1 MASPSSLKHFASEK
15 GVALIAALLLLAL
28 TSAIA
33 VALLM
38 TVNTE
43 QTMQRTDSGNNQAYY
58 AAEAGMEN
66 MMKDLYN
73 LYTQNQAPTVA
84 QIQALQS
91 NVPTQVPN
99 VTYTE
104 YVINVPNTGGV
115 PNSRVQT
122 ISSGANQ
129 GLFAL
134 ITPMTLQVT
143 AHEVGQQEVRLLR
156 SVEVAEIPVF
166 QFGVFSTPDL
176 AFFPGPQFDVGGRVH
191 TNGNLFVSSD
201 GNTLTF
207 HDKVRA
213 VGDIVRDTMQNGGDI
228 AFLGRTTNVRFPTA
242 PSGCDGAAP
251 ACRNMG
257 LLTEKTSGDEG
268 SSWGGPQPKNGGN
281 GTYNTTTPW
290 SRVSTAAGPT
300 GYNSMVL
307 NGDTGA
313 RPLTLP
319 FVQPGVPPIEIIDQP
334 LPGESPTSPVGI
346 SRLYNKASIRVL
358 LADNPAELPGGAAD
372 PQNIRLANWAPA
384 VGPNYTS
391 GVPVNGVVGNVYFA
405 EGATGLAN
413 EANWIKP
420 VTEPTL
426 VPAGAPVTGATT
438 WNLLDGYL
446 RVEILNGG
454 AYTPVTQEWLQL
466 GFARNLTP
474 PTSASPNTVNPKA
487 IILFQEPADR
497 NGNGVIDAGE
507 LNPNALSGAGTKNN
521 WYPINFYEA
530 REGEIRENQ
539 RASTTCSI
547 GGLMNTVEIDVG
559 NLAKWLNGTIPG
571 SGNLVNFTN
580 ENGYVLYFSDHRGM
594 LTEPHATVAYT
605 GQKHGPSG
613 LEDSLNW
620 MTASGSTFGVL
631 DPGEDVNGD
640 TFLDN
645 YGEANLGLGFNVPQ
659 PGNHPTFTVSCMNVG
674 RQNFV
679 SGARHV
685 LRLVDGALGQVP
697 VRLDN
702 GLGGFTVAS
711 DNPVYV
717 LGNYNANNAGFG
729 SPHASSAVIADTV
742 TLLSNSWTDLES
754 LNSPADVNGRGAA
767 TTYYRLAI
775 SSGKTIAFQFY
786 VTPTTQKW
794 AGPTDFGTDGGVHNF
809 LRYLE
814 NWGGFTSNYMGSMVS
829 LYYNQYATGS
839 FKCCGTVYS
848 PPTRNYQFDTDF
860 QDPTKMPP
868 GTPMFEDLVN
878 VGFQQ
883 VF

>member
-1 MASPSSLKHFASEK
+1 MPCPSSTKRSLSEK

-43 QTMQRTDSGNNQAYY
+43 QNMQRTDSGNNQAYY

-73 LYTQNQAPTVA
+73 LYTQTQAPTVA
-84 QIQALQS
+84 QIQALQG
-91 NVPTQVPN
+91 NAPTQVPN

-104 YVINVPNTGGV
+104 YLINVPNTGGV

-122 ISSGANQ
+122 ISSGPNQ

-176 AFFPGPQFDVGGRVH
+176 AFFPGPNFDIGGRVH
-191 TNGNLFVSSD
+191 TNGNLFVSEN
-201 GNTLTF
+201 GGTLTF

-213 VGDIVRDTMQNGGDI
+213 VGDVVRDTMQNGGDN
-228 AFLGRTTNVRFPTA
+228 AFLGRTTTVRFPTA
-242 PSGCDGAAP
+242 PAGCDGAAP

-257 LLTEKTSGDEG
+257 MQTEQTAADEG
-268 SSWGGPQPKNGGN
+268 SSWGGPQPKNGGT
-281 GTYNTTTPW
+281 GTYNTTSPW
-290 SRVSTAAGPT
+290 STISTAAGPT

-313 RPLTLP
+313 RALTLP
-319 FVQPGVPPIEIIDQP
+319 FVQPGVPPIEIVEQP
-334 LPGESPTSPVGI
+334 LPGELPTSPVGV

-372 PQNIRLANWAPA
+372 PQNIRLANWTPA
-384 VGPNYTS
+384 VGPNYS
-391 GVPVNGVVGNVYFA
+391 NGVPVTGVAGNVYFA
-405 EGATGLAN
+405 EGTNTGGVD
-413 EANWIKP
+413 ANWIKP
-420 VTEPTL
+420 VAEPTL
-426 VPAGAPVTGATT
+426 IPAGAPVTGANT

-466 GFARNLTP
+466 GFARNLLP
-474 PTSASPNTVNPKA
+474 PTQASPNTINPNA
-487 IILFQEPADR
+487 ILLLQQPADR
-497 NGNGVIDAGE
+497 NGNGIIDGTE
-507 LNPNALSGAGTKNN
+507 PTVYSGAGTKNN
-521 WYPINFYEA
+521 FYPINFYEA

-539 RASTTCSI
+539 RTTTSCAI
-547 GGLMNTVEIDVG
+547 GGLMNVVEIDVG
-559 NLAKWLNGTIPG
+559 NLNKWLKGTIAG
-571 SGNLVNFTN
+571 SGGNVNYTN

-594 LTEPHATVAYT
+594 LTEPHAGVSYT
-605 GQKHGPSG
+605 GLKHGPSG

-620 MTASGSTFGVL
+620 TTATGLTFGVL

-640 TFLDN
+640 GQLDN
-645 YGEANLGLGFNVPQ
+645 YGETNLGLGFNVAQ
-659 PGNHPTFTVSCMNVG
+659 PGNHATTTVTCMTVG
-674 RQNFV
+674 RPNRV

-697 VRLDN
+697 VRPDN
-702 GLGGFTVAS
+702 GLGGFSVAS

-729 SPHASSAVIADTV
+729 SPHASAAVIADTV
-742 TLLSNSWTDLES
+742 TFLSNAWTDLES
-754 LNSPADVNGRGAA
+754 LNSPATTAGRLAT
-767 TTYYRLAI
+767 TTYYRLATA
-775 SSGKTIAFQFY
+775 SGKTIAFKFY

-809 LRYLE
+809 LRFLE
-814 NWGGFTSNYMGSMVS
+814 NWGGQTANYMGSMVS
-829 LYYNQYATGS
+829 LYYDQYATGS
-839 FKCCGTVYS
+839 FKCCGTVYD
-848 PPTRNYQFDTDF
+848 PPTRNYQFDLDF
-860 QDPTKMPP
+860 QDPNKMPP